1 MCFLQKNNHTGE
13 KPFDIVWLVTSW
25 KRTKRKLHLKS
36 MAGSGAD
43 TFWRFAGRHIL
54 ILRSSPKINSNRSN
68 KPQNLSSCPKKDI
81 LPSHNLQLS
90 ESSNKVLESTEQPMQ
105 SEGQI
110 WKLMKS
116 YLKWSLLGFSF
127 LLAGLLSS
135 MNALSTLEKCS
146 ERNVISL
153 CLISLRAF

>member
-1 MCFLQKNNHTGE
+1 MSFLQKNNYTGE

-25 KRTKRKLHLKS
+25 KRMKRELHLKS
-36 MAGSGAD
+36 MAGAE

-81 LPSHNLQLS
+81 LPSDNLQLS

-116 YLKWSLLGFSF
+116 YLKRSLLGFSL

-135 MNALSTLEKCS
+135 MNALSTLDKRS
-146 ERNVISL
+146 ERNIISL